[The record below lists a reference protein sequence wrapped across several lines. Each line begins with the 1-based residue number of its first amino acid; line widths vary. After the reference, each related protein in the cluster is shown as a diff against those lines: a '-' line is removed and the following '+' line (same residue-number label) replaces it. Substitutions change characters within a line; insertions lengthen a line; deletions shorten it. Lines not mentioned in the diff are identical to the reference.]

1 MHNCTVAPISHIGS
15 PNHHSTLAPELM
27 TAEQKSV
34 SRLLDDLQASS
45 LLDEAGA
52 HVVDDAGESSR
63 STTRRSGDSDSA
75 EPRSGQIDPVT
86 QAVRAAVRGVL
97 SELLDELSTIGDN
110 HPL

>member
-34 SRLLDDLQASS
+34 GRLIDDLQASS

-63 STTRRSGDSDSA
+63 STTRRSGDSDLV
-75 EPRSGQIDPVT
+75 EPGSCQIDPVT
-86 QAVRAAVRGVL
+86 QAVRAAVGDVL
-97 SELLDELSTIGDN
+97 FKLLDELTAVGED